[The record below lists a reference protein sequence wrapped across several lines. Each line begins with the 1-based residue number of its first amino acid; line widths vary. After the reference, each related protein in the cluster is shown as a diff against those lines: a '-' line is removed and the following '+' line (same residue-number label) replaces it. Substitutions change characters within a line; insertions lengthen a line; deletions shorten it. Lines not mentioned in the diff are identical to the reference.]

1 MGVYD
6 FGQFMFSSIVTAE
19 ELRKS
24 FINTNATSVE
34 QLAEIW
40 SEENYEC
47 APEEAFKWQPFDDLP
62 DGKKYVSF
70 LSRPRVRLDLDEN
83 IRLFDKVFVPNI
95 KWNDGFQNYLAIL
108 SRTINSAPGGDTLWP
123 YGRYKLEEIDGN
135 VGGKLI
141 GGALFDLNVMRSL
154 REDAKTIEI
163 PWQEIFEFH
172 KLNQNL
178 RDFGLMLCNFKDTL
192 SGEFFQPW
200 EGLISAMSELE
211 ESDNP
216 AVDKVAVCQTA
227 FQIVSRYIAVRK
239 NTFDRDQLSQ
249 DIQKFK
255 DHLNFKEI
263 QNIRVSDV

>member
-1 MGVYD
+1 
-6 FGQFMFSSIVTAE
+6 
-19 ELRKS
+19 
-24 FINTNATSVE
+24 
-34 QLAEIW
+34 
-40 SEENYEC
+40 
-47 APEEAFKWQPFDDLP
+47 
-62 DGKKYVSF
+62 
-70 LSRPRVRLDLDEN
+70 
-83 IRLFDKVFVPNI
+83 
-95 KWNDGFQNYLAIL
+95 
-108 SRTINSAPGGDTLWP
+108 
-123 YGRYKLEEIDGN
+123 
-135 VGGKLI
+135 
-141 GGALFDLNVMRSL
+141 
-154 REDAKTIEI
+154 
-163 PWQEIFEFH
+163 
-172 KLNQNL
+172 
-178 RDFGLMLCNFKDTL
+178 MLCNFKDTL